1 MPKSYD
7 IAALNP
13 SEIPDEM
20 ARTKINRNFARL
32 VEMASREIP
41 ASIEYDLEEIV
52 AGVVPVLEAD
62 MFDRMY
68 PVGCAIVTTSAND
81 PRLASGT
88 WERIGGGEYV
98 RMAGEG
104 VEPMSAG
111 GSGSVSLLPQ
121 HFPQH
126 VHGYRPQAAQLLRI
140 DAQASE
146 EGLPVVG
153 NIAVDPS
160 TALTDP
166 WPTSATQDPVPI
178 EPPYIALLFYERTA

>member
-32 VEMASREIP
+32 VEMATREVP
-41 ASIEYDLEEIV
+41 ASMQYDLEEIV
-52 AGVVPVLEAD
+52 AGVVPVLEEE

-68 PVGCAIVTTSAND
+68 PRGCAIVTTTAND
-81 PRLASGT
+81 PRLAFGT
-88 WERIGGGEYV
+88 WRRIGGGEYV
-98 RMAGEG
+98 RMAGNG
-104 VEPMSAG
+104 VEPMGAG
-111 GSGSVSLLPQ
+111 GSGSVTLAPR

-126 VHGYRPQAAQLLRI
+126 SHGYRPQAAEMLRI

-153 NIAVDPS
+153 NIATDPS

-166 WPTSATQDPVPI
+166 WPTSAAQEPVPI

>member
-13 SEIPDEM
+13 AEIPDEM

-32 VEMASREIP
+32 VELATREVP
-41 ASIEYDLEEIV
+41 ASVRYDLEEIV
-52 AGVVPVLEAD
+52 AGVVPVVEAG

-81 PRLASGT
+81 PRLATGT

-111 GSGSVSLLPQ
+111 GSGSVTLSPR

-126 VHGYRPQAAQLLRI
+126 THGYRPQAAEMLSI
-140 DAQASE
+140 DAQAVE
-146 EGLPVVG
+146 QGLPVVG

-166 WPTSATQDPVPI
+166 WPTSATQEPVPV